1 MRMGFWTFT
10 FAAALLALIGFGHNA
25 RAAMEVGQA
34 APSLVV
40 QELGGQT
47 FDLSAARGKVVIVNF
62 WATWCPPCR
71 EEMPALDAFYRRY
84 HDQGLEIIGL
94 SADRPHDRP
103 DVQKVMQSFSYPAA
117 MLDDAKVN
125 DFGAPSALP
134 VTFVIDGNGIVRAK
148 LTPDEK
154 PLTEKSL
161 GDAVLRLLPGKP
173 AARTSP
179 VQGSTASPLMLRN
192 NAADPGV

>member
-1 MRMGFWTFT
+1 MIFKEGAYRMRTGFWCVTV
-10 FAAALLALIGFGHNA
+10 AAALFQIVGFGNGA
-25 RAAMEVGQA
+25 QAAVEVGQA

-47 FDLSAARGKVVIVNF
+47 FDLGAARGKVVVVSF

-84 HDQGLEIIGL
+84 HDQGLVMIGL
-94 SADRPHDRP
+94 SADRPHDQSE
-103 DVQKVMQSFSYPAA
+103 VTKVMQSFSYPAA

-125 DFGAPSALP
+125 DFGTPSALP
-134 VTFVIDGNGIVRAK
+134 ETFVIDSSGIVRAK

-154 PLTEKSL
+154 PITEKSL
-161 GDAVLRLLPGKP
+161 ADLVVPLLPGKQ
-173 AARTSP
+173 AARP
-179 VQGSTASPLMLRN
+179 VQGPTASP
-192 NAADPGV
+192 

>member
-1 MRMGFWTFT
+1 MRTGLWSITLVT
-10 FAAALLALIGFGHNA
+10 VLLALIGFGNSA
-25 RAAMEVGQA
+25 RAAADVGQP

-47 FDLSAARGKVVIVNF
+47 FDLGAARGKVVVVNF

-84 HDQGLEIIGL
+84 HGHGLEMIGL
-94 SADRPHDRP
+94 SADRPHDQS
-103 DVQKVMQSFSYPAA
+103 DVTKVMQSFSYPAA

-125 DFGAPSALP
+125 EFGTPSALP
-134 VTFVIDGNGIVRAK
+134 ETFIIDSNGIVRAK

-154 PLTEKSL
+154 PVTEKSL
-161 GDAVLRLLPGKP
+161 ADTVLPLMPGKP
-173 AARTSP
+173 AAQRSP
-179 VQGSTASPLMLRN
+179 AQGSTPSP
-192 NAADPGV
+192 

>member
-10 FAAALLALIGFGHNA
+10 SAAVLLALIGFGQNA
-25 RAAMEVGQA
+25 RAAMELGQA

-40 QELGGQT
+40 QELDGQT
-47 FDLSAARGKVVIVNF
+47 FDLGAARGKVVVVNF

-84 HDQGLEIIGL
+84 HDQGLEMIGL
-94 SADRPHDRP
+94 SADRQRDRS

-117 MLDDAKVN
+117 MLDEAKIN

-134 VTFVIDGNGIVRAK
+134 VTFVIDGNGILRAR
-148 LTPDEK
+148 LTPGQK
-154 PLTEKSL
+154 PVTEKNL
-161 GDAVLRLLPGKP
+161 GDAVLGLLPGKP

-179 VQGSTASPLMLRN
+179 VQGSTGNP
-192 NAADPGV
+192 

>member
-1 MRMGFWTFT
+1 MRGGFWPVT
-10 FAAALLALIGFGHNA
+10 FAAALLALSAFGSA
-25 RAAMEVGQA
+25 RAAIEVGQP

-40 QELGGQT
+40 EELDGQT
-47 FDLSAARGKVVIVNF
+47 FDLGAVRGKIVVVNF

-71 EEMPALDAFYRRY
+71 QEMPLLDEFYRRY
-84 HDQGLEIIGL
+84 HGRGLEMIGL

-117 MLDDAKVN
+117 MLDEAKIN

-154 PLTEKSL
+154 PVTEKSL

-179 VQGSTASPLMLRN
+179 VQGSTASP
-192 NAADPGV
+192 

>member
-1 MRMGFWTFT
+1 MRTGLWSIAFVTV
-10 FAAALLALIGFGHNA
+10 LLALMGFGNSA
-25 RAAMEVGQA
+25 RAAADVGQP

-40 QELGGQT
+40 EELGGQT
-47 FDLSAARGKVVIVNF
+47 FDLGAAHGKVVVVNF

-84 HDQGLEIIGL
+84 HDQGLVMIGL
-94 SADRPHDRP
+94 SADRPHDQS
-103 DVQKVMQSFSYPAA
+103 DVSKVMQSFSYPAA

-134 VTFVIDGNGIVRAK
+134 ETFIVDSKGIVRAK

-154 PLTEKSL
+154 PVTEKSL
-161 GDAVLRLLPGKP
+161 ADVVLPLMPGKP
-173 AARTSP
+173 AAQTP
-179 VQGSTASPLMLRN
+179 PAQGSTARP
-192 NAADPGV
+192 